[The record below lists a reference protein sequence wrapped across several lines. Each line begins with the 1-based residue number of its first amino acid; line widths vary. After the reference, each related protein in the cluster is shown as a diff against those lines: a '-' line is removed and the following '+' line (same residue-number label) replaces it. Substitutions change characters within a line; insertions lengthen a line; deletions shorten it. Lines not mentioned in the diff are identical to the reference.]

1 MRYLPYMP
9 NTKSDRYLNI
19 ASWIEK
25 VIDSCDS
32 MKTDQEKVCDNL
44 ITNLTNQI
52 LFITNDVPLSTTLDK
67 KLRRKLIKKF
77 YNKPKKQQL

>member
-9 NTKSDRYLNI
+9 NTKSNRYPTI

-52 LFITNDVPLSTTLDK
+52 LFVTNDVSLSTKLDE

-77 YNKPKKQQL
+77 YNKK

>member
-1 MRYLPYMP
+1 MP

-25 VIDSCDS
+25 VIDSCDH
-32 MKTDQEKVCDNL
+32 MKMEQEKVCDNL

-52 LFITNDVPLSTTLDK
+52 LFITNDVPLSITLDK

>member
-1 MRYLPYMP
+1 MRYLTYMP
-9 NTKSDRYLNI
+9 NTKSNRYSTI

-32 MKTDQEKVCDNL
+32 MKAEQEKVCDNL

-52 LFITNDVPLSTTLDK
+52 LFITNDVSLSTKLDE
-67 KLRRKLIKKF
+67 KLRTKLIKKF
-77 YNKPKKQQL
+77 YNKK

>member
-1 MRYLPYMP
+1 MP

-25 VIDSCDS
+25 VIDSCDH
-32 MKTDQEKVCDNL
+32 MKMEQEKVCDNL

-52 LFITNDVPLSTTLDK
+52 LFITNDVPLSITLDK
-67 KLRRKLIKKF
+67 KLRRRLIKKF
-77 YNKPKKQQL
+77 YNKK

>member
-1 MRYLPYMP
+1 MQ
-9 NTKSDRYLNI
+9 NTKSNGYPTI
-19 ASWIEK
+19 VSWIEK

-52 LFITNDVPLSTTLDK
+52 LFVTNDVSLSTKLDE

-77 YNKPKKQQL
+77 YNKK

>member
-1 MRYLPYMP
+1 MP
-9 NTKSDRYLNI
+9 NTKSNRYLNI

-25 VIDSCDS
+25 VIDSCDH
-32 MKTDQEKVCDNL
+32 MKMEQEKVCDNL

>member
-1 MRYLPYMP
+1 MRYLPYMQ
-9 NTKSDRYLNI
+9 NTKSNGYPTI
-19 ASWIEK
+19 VSWIEK

-52 LFITNDVPLSTTLDK
+52 LFVTNDVSLSTKLDE

-77 YNKPKKQQL
+77 YNKK

>member
-1 MRYLPYMP
+1 MP

-25 VIDSCDS
+25 VIDSCDH
-32 MKTDQEKVCDNL
+32 MKMEQEKVCDNL
-44 ITNLTNQI
+44 ISNLTNQI

>member
-1 MRYLPYMP
+1 MP

-25 VIDSCDS
+25 VIDSCDH
-32 MKTDQEKVCDNL
+32 MKMEQEKVCDNL

>member
-1 MRYLPYMP
+1 
-9 NTKSDRYLNI
+9 
-19 ASWIEK
+19 
-25 VIDSCDS
+25 
-32 MKTDQEKVCDNL
+32 MKMEQEKVCDNL